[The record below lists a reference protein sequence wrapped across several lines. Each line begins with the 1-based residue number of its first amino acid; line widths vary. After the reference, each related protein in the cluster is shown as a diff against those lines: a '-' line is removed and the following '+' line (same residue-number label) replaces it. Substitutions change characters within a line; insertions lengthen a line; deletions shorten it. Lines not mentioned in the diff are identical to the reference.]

1 MLHYLSQH
9 IIEIIGTLLS
19 LIYLYLSIKQNV
31 NLWIFG
37 FLGSALYVVVFFQA
51 KFYADMSLQFYY
63 LFVSVYGWFSWK
75 KGQADTGEELAVR
88 RTGLHQAIM
97 LTILTVLVF
106 FVYYFILVNYTDS
119 PVPFGDSLTTALS
132 ITATLMLAKK
142 MLEHWLLWIVAD
154 AVSVGL
160 YIYRGLYPTTI
171 LFIAYTLMAIIGWI
185 KWRESLQKSNS

>member
-1 MLHYLSQH
+1 MLLYLSQH
-9 IIEIIGTLLS
+9 YIEIIGTLLS
-19 LIYLYLSIKQNV
+19 LVYLYLSIKQNV

-63 LFVSVYGWFSWK
+63 IGVSVYGWFSWR
-75 KGQADTGEELAVR
+75 KGKLETGEELPVTR
-88 RTGLHQAIM
+88 IGWHQAIM
-97 LTILTVLVF
+97 LTVLTVVVF
-106 FVYYFILVNYTDS
+106 FVYYYILVNYTDS

-160 YIYRGLYPTTI
+160 YIYRGLYPTTA
-171 LFIAYTLMAIIGWI
+171 LFVVYTIMAVVGWI
-185 KWRESLQKSNS
+185 SWRKSLQKSNS

>member
-1 MLHYLSQH
+1 MLLYLSQH
-9 IIEIIGTLLS
+9 YIEIIGTLLS
-19 LIYLYLSIKQNV
+19 LVYLYLSIKQNV

-63 LFVSVYGWFSWK
+63 IGVSVYGWFSWK
-75 KGQADTGEELAVR
+75 KGKLETGEELPVTR
-88 RTGLHQAIM
+88 IGWHQAIM
-97 LTILTVLVF
+97 LTILTVVVF
-106 FVYYFILVNYTDS
+106 FVYYVVLVNYTDS

-160 YIYRGLYPTTI
+160 YIYRGLYPTTA
-171 LFIAYTLMAIIGWI
+171 LFVAYTIMAVVGWI
-185 KWRESLQKSNS
+185 SWRKSLQKSNS

>member
-1 MLHYLSQH
+1 MLLYLSQH
-9 IIEIIGTLLS
+9 YIEIIGTLLS
-19 LIYLYLSIKQNV
+19 LVYLYLSIKQNV

-63 LFVSVYGWFSWK
+63 IGVSVYGWFSWR
-75 KGQADTGEELAVR
+75 KGKLETGEELPVT
-88 RTGLHQAIM
+88 RTGWHQAIM
-97 LTILTVLVF
+97 LTILTVVVF
-106 FVYYFILVNYTDS
+106 FVYYVVLVNYTDS

-160 YIYRGLYPTTI
+160 YIYRGLYPTTA
-171 LFIAYTLMAIIGWI
+171 LFVVYTIMAVVGWI
-185 KWRESLQKSNS
+185 SWRKSLQKSNS

>member
-1 MLHYLSQH
+1 MLLYLSQH
-9 IIEIIGTLLS
+9 YIEIIGTLLS
-19 LIYLYLSIKQNV
+19 LVYLYLSIKQNV

-63 LFVSVYGWFSWK
+63 IGVSVYGWFSWR
-75 KGQADTGEELAVR
+75 KGKLETGEELPVTR
-88 RTGLHQAIM
+88 IGWHQAIM
-97 LTILTVLVF
+97 LTILTVVVF
-106 FVYYFILVNYTDS
+106 FVYYVVLVNYTDS

-160 YIYRGLYPTTI
+160 YIYRGLYPTTA
-171 LFIAYTLMAIIGWI
+171 LFVVYTIMAVVGWI
-185 KWRESLQKSNS
+185 SWRKSLQKSNS